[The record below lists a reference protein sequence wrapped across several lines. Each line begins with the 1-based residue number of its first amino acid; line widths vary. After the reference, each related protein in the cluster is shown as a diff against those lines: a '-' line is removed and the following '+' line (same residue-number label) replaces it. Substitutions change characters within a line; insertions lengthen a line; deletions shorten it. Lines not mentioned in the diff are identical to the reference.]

1 MRSGLL
7 FAAAMTLL
15 AGAAAAQ
22 TPTPAPATESAAPP
36 AAVGKKAGGDTL
48 SGVTVMP
55 IPKKACSARDKDCI
69 ALVVA
74 ELKRLYPEELKQ
86 FCFQEQTS
94 AVRTQIV
101 NQQLLESL
109 NGNNPSI
116 PISSQVSP
124 IIKTAC
130 ASDKK

>member
-1 MRSGLL
+1 MRLGLT
-7 FAAAMTLL
+7 FIAAMTLL
-15 AGAAAAQ
+15 ASAATAQ
-22 TPTPAPATESAAPP
+22 TSAPPPATGASPPP
-36 AAVGKKAGGDTL
+36 AAAKPTAGDTL

-55 IPKKACSARDKDCI
+55 MPKKACSSRDKDCI

-124 IIKTAC
+124 VIKTAC